1 MAVIKEYEMKIS
13 VKDAQFNVQELNKS
27 LDAQNDLVQE
37 LTDNISDFER
47 ELDKMNTKDTNRIA
61 NTKELIKVTKKQL
74 AEEKSGIKQI
84 KTERIEANKV
94 LKDATKNEADF
105 GGVLGFIDG
114 KLGGAISGMKAFTK
128 TITGATKGFK
138 LMKIAWM
145 ATGLGALVVL
155 ITSITGAFTRSE
167 EGQESFARGMK
178 MIGAVVNQVMDLFAD
193 FGTAII
199 DAVTN
204 PVESLKSFGDSIQEF
219 VMDKVQ
225 LVIDG
230 MGLMGSALT
239 KLFAGDFKGAIAD
252 AGEGFVSLNRGLNP
266 AVIATETLVN
276 GTIALGKATADLIKE
291 TAKEVDVMAKVTKMR
306 QKAHHIE
313 RDLQVERAKAN
324 REINEIRLQAE
335 DRENNSTTERIA
347 LLRKAQE
354 IEENITKKEIAAKQL
369 MLDAMVKE
377 QSLGLSTMEDKD
389 ALAALQADLIKLDT
403 KKLRSQRLLQTQVTT
418 ALNEEKA
425 AKAAAQKIIDDEIA
439 AEEKKV
445 ADALLKEQ
453 QVETKRLEDLKK
465 IKDDFDRKI
474 IEEEAVT
481 FEAKAQLEKDRE
493 IAKLDALEA
502 TEAEKAKIVAFY
514 NNKIQVARDK
524 DDAAKVQQDKAVMN
538 AKMDIAKQGFALVGE
553 LAGKDSKIGKA
564 MAIGQATISGYQA
577 VQNAFTTAS
586 ASPVTAAFPAYPF
599 IQAGL
604 AGAFAAVNIKKI
616 ASTKP
621 VGASTPPSTGGRPP
635 APSIP
640 STPPEFNTVG
650 ASGTN
655 QLADAIGGQAK
666 QPVKAFVVASDVTT
680 AQSLE
685 RNVITGAT
693 VG

>member
-27 LDAQNDLVQE
+27 LAAQDDLVQE

-47 ELDKMNTKDTNRIA
+47 ELDKMNTKDTNRIK

-145 ATGLGALVVL
+145 ATGLGALVLL

-178 MIGAVVNQVMDLFAD
+178 MIGAVVNQVMDLFAN

-204 PVESLKSFGDSIQEF
+204 PVESLKSFGNSIQEF

-252 AGEGFVSLNRGLNP
+252 AGEGFVNINRGLNP
-266 AVIATETLVN
+266 AVIATETLVK

-291 TAKEVDVMAKVTKMR
+291 TAKEVDVMQKVTKMR

-313 RDLQVERAKAN
+313 RDLQVERAKAD

-335 DRENNSTTERIA
+335 DRVNNSAADRIA
-347 LLRKAQE
+347 LLRKAQG

-389 ALAALQADLIKLDT
+389 ALAALQAELINLDT

-474 IEEEAVT
+474 IEEEAIT
-481 FEAKAQLEKDRE
+481 FEAKAQLEKARE
-493 IAKLDALEA
+493 IAKLDALGA
-502 TEAEKAKIVAFY
+502 SEAEKAKIVAFY
-514 NNKIQVARDK
+514 NNKIQIARDK

-586 ASPVTAAFPAYPF
+586 ASPITAGFPAYPF

-604 AGAFAAVNIKKI
+604 AGAFAAVNIRKI
-616 ASTKP
+616 ASAKP
-621 VGASTPPSTGGRPP
+621 VGSSPPPSAGRPP
-635 APSIP
+635 APTIP
-640 STPPEFNTVG
+640 SEPPAFNTVG
-650 ASGTN
+650 ASDTN
-655 QLADAIGGQAK
+655 QLADAIGSQSK
-666 QPVKAFVVASDVTT
+666 QPIKTFVVAGDVTT
-680 AQSLE
+680 AQGLE
-685 RNVITGAT
+685 RNTISAAT
-693 VG
+693 IG

>member
-27 LDAQNDLVQE
+27 LDAQVDLVQE
-37 LTDNISDFER
+37 LTDNVSDYER
-47 ELDKMNTKDTNRIA
+47 ELDKMNKKDTNRIA
-61 NTKELIKVTKKQL
+61 QTKELIKVTKKQL
-74 AEEKSGIKQI
+74 AEEKAGIKQI

-94 LKDATKNEADF
+94 LKEATDNEADF

-128 TITGATKGFK
+128 SISGATKGFK

-178 MIGAVVNQVMDLFAD
+178 MIGAVVNQVMDLFAN

-204 PVESLKSFGDSIQEF
+204 PVESLKSFGSSIQEF

-252 AGEGFVSLNRGLNP
+252 AGEGFVNINRGLNP

-313 RDLQVERAKAN
+313 RDLQVERAKAD

-335 DRENNSTTERIA
+335 DRENNSAADRIA
-347 LLRKAQE
+347 LLRKAQA
-354 IEENITKKEIAAKQL
+354 IEEDITKKEIAAKQL

-389 ALAALQADLIKLDT
+389 ALAALQAELIKLDT

-425 AKAAAQKIIDDEIA
+425 AKEAAQKIIDDEIA
-439 AEEKKV
+439 AEEQKI

-453 QVETKRLEDLKK
+453 EIETKRLEDLKK

-474 IEEEAVT
+474 LEEEATT
-481 FEAKAQLEKDRE
+481 FEAQAQLKKDRA
-493 IAKLDALEA
+493 IAELDQLGA

-524 DDAAKVQQDKAVMN
+524 DDLAKKQQDKAVMN
-538 AKMDIAKQGFALVGE
+538 AKMDIAKQGFALIGE

-616 ASTKP
+616 ASANP
-621 VGASTPPSTGGRPP
+621 DGGSPPPSTGGRPP

-640 STPPEFNTVG
+640 STPPDFNTVG
-650 ASGTN
+650 ASDTN
-655 QLADAIGGQAK
+655 QLADAIGGQSK
-666 QPVKAFVVASDVTT
+666 QPIKTFVVASDVTT

-685 RNVITGAT
+685 RNTIKGAT
-693 VG
+693 IG